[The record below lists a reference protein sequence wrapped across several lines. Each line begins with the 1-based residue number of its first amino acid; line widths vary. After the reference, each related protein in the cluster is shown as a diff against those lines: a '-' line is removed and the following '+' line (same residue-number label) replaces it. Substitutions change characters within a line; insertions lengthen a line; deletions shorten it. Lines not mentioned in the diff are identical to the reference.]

1 MGLEVERVA
10 FAQHVRILL
19 DPDLGRSREHGRPF
33 LALVAVSQGRL
44 ALDRGMSGPLIGPS
58 AYFMKS
64 PPVQFSDEAAREMV
78 EEFIIGNGASK
89 KADWSNFFD
98 APDAHT
104 ETRSH

>member
-1 MGLEVERVA
+1 
-10 FAQHVRILL
+10 
-19 DPDLGRSREHGRPF
+19 
-33 LALVAVSQGRL
+33 
-44 ALDRGMSGPLIGPS
+44 
-58 AYFMKS
+58 
-64 PPVQFSDEAAREMV
+64 MV